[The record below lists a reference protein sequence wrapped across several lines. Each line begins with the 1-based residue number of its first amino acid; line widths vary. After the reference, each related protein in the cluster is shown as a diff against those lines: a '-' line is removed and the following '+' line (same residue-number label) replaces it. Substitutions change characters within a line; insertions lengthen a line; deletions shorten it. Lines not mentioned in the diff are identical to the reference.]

1 MSTDNKSPIKGTPE
15 VPKKSIH
22 PEIKKEAPELS
33 EEELKKVAG
42 GNLGAPIFKKK
53 P

>member
-1 MSTDNKSPIKGTPE
+1 MNKDHKTPDKNKIE
-15 VPKKSIH
+15 HQVKD
-22 PEIKKEAPELS
+22 KKETAELS
-33 EEELKKVAG
+33 DEELKKVAG